1 MSVRQSLLAIL
12 DQGPCYGYQL
22 RAEFAR
28 RTGATWPL
36 NVGQSTTRST
46 GSSATGSSRRATST
60 SRGTC
65 TGTSRMPGSLE
76 VREWL
81 RAPVERAPRD
91 ELAIKLTVA
100 ATLPGVDA
108 ADVIRTQ
115 RSASQAQL
123 DELRGAAYTGPAG
136 PEEVAWSLV
145 TDARVFAAE
154 AELRWLEHAQERL
167 ARQGAD
173 AVVLE
178 LSTDRPKRGRP
189 SQRGAA

>member
-1 MSVRQSLLAIL
+1 MYWHITDA
-12 DQGPCYGYQL
+12 
-22 RAEFAR
+22 
-28 RTGATWPL
+28 
-36 NVGQSTTRST
+36 
-46 GSSATGSSRRATST
+46 
-60 SRGTC
+60 
-65 TGTSRMPGSLE
+65 GSLE

-123 DELRGAAYTGPAG
+123 DELRGAAYAGPAG